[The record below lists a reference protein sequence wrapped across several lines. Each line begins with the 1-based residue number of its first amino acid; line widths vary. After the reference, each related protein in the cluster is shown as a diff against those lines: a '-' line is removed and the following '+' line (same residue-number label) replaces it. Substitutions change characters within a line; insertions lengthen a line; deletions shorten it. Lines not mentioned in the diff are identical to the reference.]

1 MNCFTAW
8 TLNASMAVESFAL
21 DNSPRPARCFRAR
34 WRPVEVRESESQ
46 TMSLPFAEQTML
58 QWIEAHEND
67 LVALLQRLVSVP
79 SIVGSEGPCQTDVA
93 EIMRGCCDAVDVWE
107 PDPSWL
113 DQHPAYFHRGTTFAG
128 RPNVVGTVRG
138 RGGGRSL
145 ILNAHADV
153 VDPGP
158 VEAWTHGPWSGAV
171 AEGKLYGRGAV
182 DDKAGLAAMLLAA
195 RCLRALGVAPDG
207 DLIFQSV
214 VDEEWGGGGTLA
226 TLQRGYRADAA
237 IVFEPSDLD
246 VCPASRGGQAFRVT
260 IQGRGAHPI
269 RSYEGVSALEKALPV
284 LAGLRRLETER
295 QVRLRTPLF
304 ARYPIFAPIV
314 VGKIAADRIPS
325 KVPEACVLEGLM
337 GYAPVETYQEARNDL
352 ENCVA
357 AVAAED
363 PWLRG
368 HPPRVEWLG
377 LNKEGAETPAAH
389 PFVRLASSAVED
401 ATGRPPVLA
410 GFPAGCDLP
419 YLARHAGIPS
429 VVFGPGNC
437 TVAHGSNE
445 YVAVEEVVAAAK
457 TLALVVC
464 RWCGVRGA

>member
-1 MNCFTAW
+1 
-8 TLNASMAVESFAL
+8 MAVTA
-21 DNSPRPARCFRAR
+21 
-34 WRPVEVRESESQ
+34 
-46 TMSLPFAEQTML
+46 AEQATL
-58 QWIEAHEND
+58 QWIETHESD
-67 LVALLQRLVSVP
+67 LVVLLQRLVSVP
-79 SIVGSEGPCQTDVA
+79 SVVGSEGACQAGVA
-93 EIMRGCCDAVDVWE
+93 EIMRGCCDTVDVWE
-107 PDPSWL
+107 PDPAWL
-113 DQHPAYFHRGTTFAG
+113 DRHPAYFHPGTNFAG
-128 RPNVVGTVRG
+128 RPNVVGAIRG

-145 ILNAHADV
+145 ILNAHVDV

-158 VEAWTHGPWSGAV
+158 AEAWTHDPWSGAV
-171 AEGKLYGRGAV
+171 VDGKLYGRGAV
-182 DDKAGLAAMLLAA
+182 DDKAGLAAMLFAA
-195 RCLRALGVAPDG
+195 RCLRELGVSPDG
-207 DLIFQSV
+207 DVLLESV

-237 IVFEPSDLD
+237 IVFEPSDLE

-260 IQGRGAHPI
+260 VQGRGAHPI
-269 RSYEGVSALEKALPV
+269 RSYEGVSALEKAIPV
-284 LAGLRRLETER
+284 LAGLRRLEAER

-325 KVPEACVLEGLM
+325 KVPETCVLEGLM
-337 GYAPVETYQEARNDL
+337 GYAPVETYQQAREEL

-357 AVAAED
+357 AAAAED
-363 PWLRG
+363 PWLRAR
-368 HPPRVEWLG
+368 PPRVEWLG
-377 LNKEGAETPAAH
+377 LNKEGAETPEAH
-389 PFVRLASSAVED
+389 PFVRLTSAAVAD

-445 YVAVEEVVAAAK
+445 YVSIAEVVAAAK
-457 TLALVVC
+457 TLLLVAC
-464 RWCGVRGA
+464 RWCGVREA

>member
-1 MNCFTAW
+1 MPMTALERAAL
-8 TLNASMAVESFAL
+8 TLVDHHQGE
-21 DNSPRPARCFRAR
+21 
-34 WRPVEVRESESQ
+34 
-46 TMSLPFAEQTML
+46 
-58 QWIEAHEND
+58 

-79 SIVGSEGPCQTDVA
+79 SVVGSEGACQTTVA
-93 EIMRGCCDAVDVWE
+93 EIMRGCCDTVGVWE
-107 PDPSWL
+107 PDPAWL
-113 DQHPAYFHRGTTFAG
+113 DQHPAYFHRGTSFAG

-145 ILNAHADV
+145 ILNAHVDV

-158 VEAWTHGPWSGAV
+158 AEAWIRDPWSGAV
-171 AEGKLYGRGAV
+171 VDGRLYGRGAV
-182 DDKAGLAAMLLAA
+182 DDKAALAAMLFAA
-195 RCLRALGVAPDG
+195 RCLRELGVSCDG
-207 DLIFQSV
+207 DVILESV

-226 TLQRGYRADAA
+226 TLHRGYRADAA
-237 IVFEPSDLD
+237 IVFEPSDLE

-260 IQGRGAHPI
+260 VHGRGAHPI
-269 RSYEGVSALEKALPV
+269 RSYEGVSALEKAIPI
-284 LAGLRRLETER
+284 LAGLRRLEAER

-325 KVPEACVLEGLM
+325 KVPETCVLEGLM
-337 GYAPVETYQEARNDL
+337 GYAPVETYQEAREEL
-352 ENCVA
+352 EGCVA

-363 PWLRG
+363 VWLRA

-377 LNKEGAETPAAH
+377 LNKEGAETPEAH
-389 PFVRLASSAVED
+389 PFVRLTSAAVAD

-429 VVFGPGNC
+429 LVFGPGNC

-445 YVAVEEVVAAAK
+445 YVSIDEVVAAAK
-457 TLALVVC
+457 TLLLVVC
-464 RWCGVRGA
+464 RWCGVRDA

>member
-1 MNCFTAW
+1 MT
-8 TLNASMAVESFAL
+8 TVEQATSAL
-21 DNSPRPARCFRAR
+21 VDHRRD
-34 WRPVEVRESESQ
+34 E
-46 TMSLPFAEQTML
+46 
-58 QWIEAHEND
+58 

-79 SIVGSEGPCQTDVA
+79 SIVGSEGACQTGVA

-107 PDPSWL
+107 PDHAWL
-113 DQHPAYFHRGTTFAG
+113 DQHPAYFHRGTSFAG
-128 RPNVVGTVRG
+128 RPNVVGTIRG
-138 RGGGRSL
+138 HGGGRSL
-145 ILNAHADV
+145 ILNAHVDV

-158 VEAWTHGPWSGAV
+158 AEAWTHDPWSGAV
-171 AEGKLYGRGAV
+171 AAGELYGRGAV
-182 DDKAGLAAMLLAA
+182 DDKAGLAAMLFAA
-195 RCLRALGVAPDG
+195 RCLRELGLSFDG
-207 DLIFQSV
+207 DIFLESV

-237 IVFEPSDLD
+237 LIFEASDLE

-260 IQGRGAHPI
+260 IHGKGAHPI
-269 RSYEGVSALEKALPV
+269 RSYEGVSALEKAIPI
-284 LAGLRRLETER
+284 LARLRRLEAER

-325 KVPEACVLEGLM
+325 KVPETCVLEGLM
-337 GYAPVETYQEARNDL
+337 GYAPTETYQEAREDL
-352 ENCVA
+352 EGCVA
-357 AVAAED
+357 AAAAED
-363 PWLRG
+363 SWLRT

-377 LNKEGAETPAAH
+377 LNKEGAETPLAH
-389 PFVRLASSAVED
+389 PFVQLISAAVAD
-401 ATGRPPVLA
+401 ATGHPSVLA

-445 YVAVEEVVAAAK
+445 HVSIDEVVAAAK
-457 TLALVVC
+457 TLLLVVC
-464 RWCGVRGA
+464 RWCGMRDA